1 MLTTLKEVQF
11 LLRDPIS
18 KSDINIKW
26 DNKTIKSVSSKENN
40 FKISNNLPILINFK
54 KSIVNE
60 SFYNNLN
67 LDKSLIDDRSQLKK
81 IKNILTRS
89 NLNSKK
95 SINIFKKS
103 K

>member
-81 IKNILTRS
+81 KL
-89 NLNSKK
+89 K
-95 SINIFKKS
+95 IF
-103 K
+103 